1 LWVLVKL
8 SHGLIGPLDRLE
20 AELAGANSLEAFG
33 ALIAVGE

>member
-1 LWVLVKL
+1 VKL
-8 SHGLIGPLDRLE
+8 SHRLIAPPDRPG